1 MKHSRYIP
9 ALAFAGLLA
18 LGGCVAMDDI
28 KPASGTLLKGQLDET
43 VEAVPSRADAQ
54 YIGMYTKLG
63 DPLSFGRFASDRPDD
78 FGFIMMAIS
87 NDMEAADVVTANNN
101 YNWFSPCMELSSRN
115 ADYANPYIRYRGIYD
130 EISRAHD
137 VMNLYLCYK
146 GVLLSQHRPLLPV
159 QLPVRRQQGPSLRAP
174 RDPGDHGFRKQ
185 SQGQRQGCI

>member
-63 DPLSFGRFASDRPDD
+63 DPLSFGRFTSDRPDD

-130 EISRAHD
+130 EISRASD
-137 VMNLYLCYK
+137 VCGIVQSVDGIGGGCDLIIGIFCNVLCDADFPY
-146 GVLLSQHRPLLPV
+146 
-159 QLPVRRQQGPSLRAP
+159 
-174 RDPGDHGFRKQ
+174 
-185 SQGQRQGCI
+185 GCISDAVECTVVVAQCGDSAKF